1 MKTTEPITHPDGL
14 DTADPA
20 PRARPA
26 PEPPTAAGILGG
38 TLDLTLVVP
47 VAGPPAILLVGPLVL
62 FTLMVAGPFVVL
74 LTIAALLIAA
84 TILGTLAGAV
94 LASPY
99 LLVRHLR
106 GRRAAARESFS
117 APAPQRVP
125 VRSRRAAA

>member
-1 MKTTEPITHPDGL
+1 MQTTEPITHPYGL

-20 PRARPA
+20 PGARPA
-26 PEPPTAAGILGG
+26 PEPPTAAGMLGE
-38 TLDLTLVVP
+38 TLDLALVVP
-47 VAGPPAILLVGPLVL
+47 VAGPPAILLAGPLVL

-117 APAPQRVP
+117 ARAPQLVP